1 MNKKLKIFQDA
12 FRIYIYIYI
21 RDSVHIVQC
30 TFPFSRVEQE
40 RSGEIRIVEVLYGCL

>member
-12 FRIYIYIYI
+12 FRIYIYI